1 MLRSS
6 SPNFGKLVFYCLI
19 LGILL
24 EKTQAE
30 YVSYSN
36 KVLLGLPTRG
46 GVDWRCSADL
56 RGVSHKGRLIGG
68 GARNQEPDGDTR
80 RRDSDLDRFGPSD
93 QHNTLRHVSLVY
105 CIEYE
110 IYGDVD

>member
-30 YVSYSN
+30 YVFNSN
-36 KVLLGLPTRG
+36 KVLLGLLT
-46 GVDWRCSADL
+46 
-56 RGVSHKGRLIGG
+56 GG
-68 GARNQEPDGDTR
+68 GLQWIQRGYKSHPRELPPIQKIGYI
-80 RRDSDLDRFGPSD
+80 
-93 QHNTLRHVSLVY
+93 HK
-105 CIEYE
+105 
-110 IYGDVD
+110 